1 MFPTDSLSSQA
12 AVGLP
17 PKLSSPVKIIGIHSL
32 GKASAGKLDYS
43 DTENWVMELESPM
56 MCFNGRLSFNDPK
69 SWTMRVKLA
78 LKLSFESY
86 LMEQRFCSDEHID
99 GRPHEHFRWFMYLTD
114 FIKYFTEIWVYYK
127 QHQFPYKS
135 SYDGIHDQSYLNNAS
150 SKNPAV

>member
-1 MFPTDSLSSQA
+1 
-12 AVGLP
+12 
-17 PKLSSPVKIIGIHSL
+17 
-32 GKASAGKLDYS
+32 
-43 DTENWVMELESPM
+43 MELESPM